1 MGLLPVVF
9 LVTGFFT
16 VTPAG
21 LELTAN
27 VLYEYAG
34 GTPEQGRNAND
45 VPDRIFLWIMFHQIA
60 DF

>member
-1 MGLLPVVF
+1 MYFMGLLPVVF

-45 VPDRIFLWIMFHQIA
+45 VPDRIFL
-60 DF
+60 